1 VGLQIKSKI
10 GDLQRLI
17 PEGVAAPSGWLATQG
32 YSRQLV
38 RKYVQGGWLRA
49 LAHGAFARPT
59 HPVDAEG
66 VVLGWQRFG
75 GGTYHVGGLSAFYRL
90 RAAHY
95 LPLGGEQT
103 LELWGTGRVP
113 AWVTAV
119 RLSQRIVI
127 HKTRLFNATVDSV
140 GLEPYATKVR
150 DWTLQVSAHERAMM
164 EVLSLVGAGK
174 FSFTHAAELFEGLTV
189 LRPDV
194 LNPLLAGCRNV
205 AVKRLFLFL
214 GTQYQHQWIHTLDRE
229 HIDLGKGKR
238 SIVSG
243 GRYDR
248 EFRITVPERFG
259 VVEPEQPV

>member
-1 VGLQIKSKI
+1 MGLQIDTKI
-10 GDLQRLI
+10 GELQRLL
-17 PEGVAAPSGWLATQG
+17 PEGVAMPSRWLAAQG
-32 YSRQLV
+32 YSRQLL
-38 RKYVQGGWLRA
+38 RKYVQGGWLQS
-49 LAHGAFARPT
+49 LAHGVFARPT
-59 HPVDAEG
+59 HPIDAEG

-75 GGTYHVGGLSAFYRL
+75 GGTYHVGGLSALYRH

-113 AWVTAV
+113 TWVTAV
-119 RLSQRIVI
+119 KLPQRCVF
-127 HKTRLFNATVDSV
+127 HKTRLFNTTADSV
-140 GLEPYATKVR
+140 GLEPYATHVR
-150 DWTLQVSAHERAMM
+150 GWTLEVSGPERAMM

-174 FSFTHAAELFEGLTV
+174 FSFIHAAELFEGLTV
-189 LRPDV
+189 LRPHV

-214 GTQYQHQWIHTLDRE
+214 GTRNQHQWVKQLDRA
-229 HIDLGKGKR
+229 HIDMGKGKR
-238 SIVSG
+238 SIVPG

-259 VVEPEQPV
+259 VEPEQSV